1 MVPTFTW
8 GLSRSNLAFAT
19 LLSLLLFLVFSSAGR
34 RTYPRYKTS
43 VWQGC
48 YAQPSRGYSALRR
61 LLLAHHLFG
70 DVRWHFVIALELH
83 RVSRTPLRVGPQVRR
98 VPEHFG
104 QRDICAHN
112 LGVASLLHPLHLATA
127 TVEV

>member
-43 VWQGC
+43 VRQGC
-48 YAQPSRGYSALRR
+48 YARPSRAYCVLRR
-61 LLLAHHLFG
+61 LHLADHLFG
-70 DVRWHFVIALELH
+70 DVRRYLVVALELH
-83 RVSRTPLRVGPQVRR
+83 RRRGAPLRVGTQVGH
-98 VPEHFG
+98 VPEHLR
-104 QRDICAHN
+104 QRHVRAHY
-112 LGVASLLHPLHLATA
+112 L
-127 TVEV
+127 